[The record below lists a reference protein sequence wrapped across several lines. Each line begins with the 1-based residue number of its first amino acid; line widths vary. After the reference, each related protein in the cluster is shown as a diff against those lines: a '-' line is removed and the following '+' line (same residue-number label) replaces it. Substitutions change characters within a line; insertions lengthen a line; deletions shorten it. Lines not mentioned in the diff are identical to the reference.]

1 MNTLSEFFT
10 HPVIQAIGWALLHSI
25 WQGLLIVLLLK
36 LALTLIPTHKS
47 TLRYGVSLAGLAAIP
62 IAGFVTVGLL
72 LPQIS
77 PAAPLMPPM
86 LPHAATA
93 PAEGPA
99 SLFLGVTTYIENQ
112 MPFILSAWIA
122 GVMVCSLRLAAGWV
136 YLSHL
141 TSTSQPVS
149 GYWQELTSDLAR
161 QLAVRRDIRLA
172 ESGHTDSPAV
182 IGIFKPVIL
191 VPIGMFAGLSAQQVE
206 AVLLHELTHIRR
218 HDFMVN
224 LAQSLMEVVYFFNPF
239 VWIISSMVRDEREFC
254 CDDVVVQRYSRRV
267 YAEAL
272 AYLETSRALKTKL
285 SLSLSGGKNNL
296 LYRIKRFM
304 ETSKPHQLA
313 PQWVIPVALGAVGL
327 LCTSWLTIGGDPG
340 MDKAVI
346 HAAVPYGTVPGRMVS
361 DTITPPQEKRAT
373 YIRKKIVTIDENGE
387 PHEEVVEKFE
397 GDEDLRRQMNYDFQ
411 HDFAWGPD
419 SIRWQSFGFDSLID
433 PQAFSFKILPPDM
446 DFQFV
451 LPDSFPAP
459 RYHWDVDVFRQEF
472 ETMFKEKFSDFYK
485 DHAQDLEGMMDKI
498 EEKFQHFQEDTTWQ
512 RELRRS
518 MREVER
524 NMKGLR
530 ESMERTHRQNGGAML
545 RHRDSLQKHQAMLFE
560 VQEQMLAN
568 QQWQQKELAM
578 ATARMQ
584 QAQEE
589 MQLQLQ
595 KRHNVMENLRKQLI
609 KDGYLGEGEPV
620 RSLHWSNEGMK
631 INGRNVRPKDVKR
644 YEKLNKNW
652 MQNDK

>member
-1 MNTLSEFFT
+1 MNTLSDFFT

-36 LALTLIPTHKS
+36 LILSLIPTHKS

-62 IAGFVTVGLL
+62 LAGFVTVGLL
-72 LPQIS
+72 LPQMS
-77 PAAPLMPPM
+77 PAAPLMPVM
-86 LPHAATA
+86 FPHPTAAPT
-93 PAEGPA
+93 GGSA
-99 SLFLGVTTYIENQ
+99 SLFFQVTTYIENQ

-122 GVMVCSLRLAAGWV
+122 GVLVCSLRLAAGWM

-141 TSTSQPVS
+141 TSTAQPVD
-149 GYWQELTSDLAR
+149 GYWQELTSALAR

-172 ESGHTDSPAV
+172 ESGRMDSPAV
-182 IGIFKPVIL
+182 VGIFKPVIL
-191 VPIGMFAGLSAQQVE
+191 VPIGMLAGLSAQQVE

-224 LAQSLMEVVYFFNPF
+224 LGQSLMEVVYFFNPF
-239 VWIISSMVRDEREFC
+239 VWIISSIVRDEREFC

-272 AYLETSRALKTKL
+272 AYLETSRAVKTKL

-304 ETSKPHQLA
+304 ETSKQNNLA
-313 PQWVIPVALGAVGL
+313 PQWVIPVALGAVGI
-327 LCTSWLTIGGDPG
+327 LCTSWLTIGSDPG
-340 MDKAVI
+340 MDKAMI
-346 HAAVPYGTVPGRMVS
+346 HAAATYGTVPGSVVS

-397 GDEDLRRQMNYDFQ
+397 GDEDLRGQMNFNFQ
-411 HDFAWGPD
+411 HDFVWVPD
-419 SIRWQSFGFDSLID
+419 SGQWQSFAFDSLID
-433 PQAFSFKILPPDM
+433 PQVFSFNISPPDV

-451 LPDSFPAP
+451 VPDSFPTP
-459 RYHWDVDVFRQEF
+459 RYHWDVDAFRQEF
-472 ETMFKEKFSDFYK
+472 ETMFKEKYSDFYK

-498 EEKFQHFQEDTTWQ
+498 EEKFQRFQEDTTWQ

-524 NMKGLR
+524 NMEGLR
-530 ESMERTHRQNGGAML
+530 ERMERTHKHNDGAML

-560 VQEQMLAN
+560 VQEKMLAN
-568 QQWQQKELAM
+568 QQWQQNELAV

-584 QAQEE
+584 QAQQK
-589 MQLQLQ
+589 MQLQIQ
-595 KRHNVMENLRKQLI
+595 KRHNVMENLRRQLI
-609 KDGYLGEGEPV
+609 KDGYLGEDEPLK
-620 RSLHWSNEGMK
+620 SLHWSNEGMK
-631 INGRNVRPKDVKR
+631 VNGRNVRPKDVKR

-652 MQNDK
+652 MQNDQ